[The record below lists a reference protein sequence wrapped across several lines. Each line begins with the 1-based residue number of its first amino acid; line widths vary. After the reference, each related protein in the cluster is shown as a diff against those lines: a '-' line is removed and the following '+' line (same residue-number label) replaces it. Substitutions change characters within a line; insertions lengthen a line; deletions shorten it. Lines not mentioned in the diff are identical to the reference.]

1 MHVQAIFLALNI
13 AHLNSIERLAA
24 TDAFFLDDKDC
35 MQFFKKIYIFVLS
48 MGRSAN
54 GFTCGKCIHQYSRHK
69 QSAVCTTMW
78 KIAYF
83 KRNLTERSQNCQQQ
97 NEIDAYGAT

>member
-1 MHVQAIFLALNI
+1 
-13 AHLNSIERLAA
+13 
-24 TDAFFLDDKDC
+24 
-35 MQFFKKIYIFVLS
+35 